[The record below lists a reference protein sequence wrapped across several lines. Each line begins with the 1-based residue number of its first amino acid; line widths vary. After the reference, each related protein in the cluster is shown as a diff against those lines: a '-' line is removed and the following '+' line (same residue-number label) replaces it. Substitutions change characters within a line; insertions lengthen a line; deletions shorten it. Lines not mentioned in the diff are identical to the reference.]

1 MIIMR
6 SLTRKDFIKLSAG
19 AASFIAAGRIQLF
32 SSQGKDITNIRL
44 GGPVLQKYQGP
55 DGWMSL
61 LKQMGYR
68 AAYCPVDAS
77 ATPDDIKAYRNAAS
91 TADIVI
97 AEVGAWSNPISPDD
111 LQRKSAIEL
120 CIKSLQLAEE
130 IGANCCVNISGSRNR
145 NHWAGPHPDN
155 LSKEIFDLV
164 VETTRQ
170 IIDAVNPD
178 RTFFSLEAMPWS
190 FPYSPDSYLDLI
202 RAIDRKQFGVHLD
215 PVNMIISPQV
225 YFRNGALIKECFSK
239 LGPYIRSCHAKDILL
254 KEDVYMPQLEEVR
267 PGMGTLDYAVFLQEL
282 EKLNNVPLMMEHLQ
296 TEAEYQ
302 LAADYIRSVGRQAG
316 ILI

>member
-1 MIIMR
+1 MIR
-6 SLTRKDFIKLSAG
+6 SFSRKDFIKLSAG

-32 SSQGKDITNIRL
+32 SGQGKEVTSIRL
-44 GGPVLQKYQGP
+44 GGPVLQKYQDP
-55 DGWMSL
+55 DEWIYL
-61 LKQMGYR
+61 LKLTGYR
-68 AAYCPVDAS
+68 AAYCPLDAT
-77 ATPDDIKAYRNAAS
+77 AAPEEIKAYRDAAAA
-91 TADIVI
+91 ADIVI
-97 AEVGAWSNPISPDD
+97 AEVGAWSNPLSPDE
-111 LQRKSAIEL
+111 LQRKSAIKQ
-120 CIKSLQLAEE
+120 CIEGLQLAEE

-145 NHWAGPHPDN
+145 HYWAGPHPDN
-155 LSKEIFDLV
+155 LSKETFDLV
-164 VETTRQ
+164 VETTRK
-170 IIDAVNPD
+170 IIDAVNPV

-202 RAIDRKQFGVHLD
+202 RAIDRKHFGVHLD

-267 PGMGTLDYAVFLQEL
+267 PGLGTLDYAVFLQEL
-282 EKLNNVPLMMEHLQ
+282 VKLNNVPLMMEHLQ
-296 TEAEYQ
+296 KEEEYQ
-302 LAADYIRSVGRQAG
+302 QAADSIRSVGRQAG